1 MTLYGWTAQGEKEM
15 ARRDIIVCFLV
26 WISIGVNM
34 PAAAGRVIH
43 VDADAS
49 GVGNGSSWTDA
60 CNFLQDALADANS
73 SEKPVEIRVAQGI
86 YKPDQGANQALGNR
100 EATFQLI
107 NGVMLKGGYAGFG
120 EPDPDA
126 RDIVAYKTILSGDL
140 NGDDLEPEDQQ
151 WQTIDDLVRG
161 PSRKDNC
168 YTVVNGSGTD
178 QTAVLDGFTITAG
191 HANASVWYGEPGSAA
206 VGTDAACINQTE
218 AAPSDG
224 CDNDVA
230 GPEHNGGGM
239 YNNAAS
245 PTVVSCTFRL
255 NSTCSENGSG
265 GAGMFNFNSTPTLHH
280 CSFIENIAFGANATS
295 RGGGMLNIDSDPT
308 LIACVFERNVTTGF
322 DAEYYG
328 AGIANVRSSPTLTDC
343 SFIENSAEYS
353 AGGAIVND
361 EGSNMSLTR
370 CTFIANK
377 AECGGA
383 ISSGESGPTL
393 VGCTFIGNSASN
405 FGGAVL
411 TGGNPTLVDCT
422 FEANRATEGGG
433 IWTDFR
439 TRVTLTNCT
448 FRDNKASS
456 GGGMYNSGAWYND
469 PNSRTVISNC
479 TFSANSA
486 YQGGA
491 MYNAWNRN
499 TAVINCAFTGN
510 SAAKT
515 GGGINYCGCE
525 QTLANCTFSAN
536 SAEHG
541 NAMAF
546 EACGPTQPS
555 KVWAVN
561 CIFWDGAEEIFNAD
575 GSTIDITYSD
585 VRGGW
590 SGKGN
595 IDADPCF
602 ADPGYWDPNG
612 TPADANDDF
621 WVGGDY
627 HLKSQAGRWGSVT
640 QAWITDDVTSP
651 CIDAGDMASPIG
663 HEPFPNGGVVNMG
676 AYGGTAEAS
685 RSYFGQPVCQ
695 TIVAGDINGDCTIDF
710 RDFCLLA
717 LNWLEER

>member
-1 MTLYGWTAQGEKEM
+1 M
-15 ARRDIIVCFLV
+15 ARRDIIVCLV
-26 WISIGVNM
+26 VCISVRANL

-43 VDADAS
+43 VDADAP
-49 GVGNGSSWTDA
+49 GTNNGLSWADA
-60 CNFLQDALADANS
+60 YNFLQDALADANS
-73 SEKPVEIRVAQGI
+73 SGKPVEIRVAQGV
-86 YKPDQGANQALGNR
+86 YKPDQGANQTLGNR
-100 EATFQLI
+100 EAAFQLI
-107 NGVMLKGGYAGFG
+107 NGVTLKGGYAGFG
-120 EPDPDA
+120 GPDPDA
-126 RDIVAYKTILSGDL
+126 RDIIAHETILSGDL
-140 NGDDLEPEDQQ
+140 NGDDLEPEDWQ

-191 HANASVWYGEPGSAA
+191 HANVSVWYGEPGSAEA
-206 VGTDAACINQTE
+206 GTDAARINQTE

-224 CDNDVA
+224 CDDYVA

-265 GAGMFNFNSTPTLHH
+265 GAGMFNFNSTAVLHN
-280 CSFIENIAFGANATS
+280 CYFIENVAFGANATS

-308 LIACVFERNVTTGF
+308 LVGCVFERNVTTGF

-328 AGIANVRSSPTLTDC
+328 AGMANVRSSPRLTDC

-361 EGSNMSLTR
+361 EGSNMSLTN

-383 ISSGESGPTL
+383 ISNGDSGPTL

-405 FGGAVL
+405 FGGAML

-422 FEANRATEGGG
+422 FEGNKATEGGG

-439 TRVTLTNCT
+439 SRVTLRDCT

-456 GGGMYNSGAWYND
+456 GGGMYNGGAWYND

-510 SAAKT
+510 LAAKT

-525 QTLANCTFSAN
+525 QTLTNCTFATN

-555 KVWAVN
+555 KVRAGN
-561 CIFWDGAEEIFNAD
+561 CIFWDGAEEIFNGD
-575 GSTIDITYSD
+575 GSAIDITYSD

-590 SGKGN
+590 PGKGN

-612 TPADANDDF
+612 TPADANDDL
-621 WVGGDY
+621 WVAGDY
-627 HLKSQAGRWGSVT
+627 HLKSQAGRWQSAT
-640 QAWITDDVTSP
+640 QGWVTDDVTSP

-685 RSYFGQPVCQ
+685 RSYFDQPVCQ

-717 LNWLEER
+717 LHWLEER